1 MPAVVFDLG
10 GTHLRSALA
19 DDSGRIDRIE
29 KKRIKSFID
38 GHRPADIWQELISSI
53 VRFESSVKS
62 DIPSDAPIVLSFP
75 GPIAHPSRIL
85 SAPTLVG
92 EGTSIPDLGSELTE
106 VTGRPVHF
114 LNDLSA
120 AAWYLSEDVKNSRFM
135 VVTISSGIGSK
146 IFDRHSFRKVLDDV
160 PYAGEI
166 GHVAVDSMYDAIL
179 CDCGGRGH
187 LGGIASGRGI
197 ERFARRM
204 AEQDA
209 RGFAGSACVLKFGA
223 SANTLT
229 NEDHLVPAAALGDPW
244 ALDVIR
250 TCSRPLAKVLLSV
263 VLAAG
268 VEKVIIIGGFAL
280 ALGEIYLD
288 LIRTEL
294 IAACDYEVMAD
305 YVQELV
311 AMGNVKD
318 EACLKGAAIYARS
331 LGAQP

>member
-19 DDSGRIDRIE
+19 NDSGAIDRIE
-29 KKRIKSFID
+29 KKRIKSFVD

-92 EGTSIPDLGSELTE
+92 EGTSIPDLASELTE
-106 VTGRPVHF
+106 ITGRPVHI
-114 LNDLSA
+114 LNDISA
-120 AAWYLSEDVKNSRFM
+120 AAWYISEEVKNNRFL
-135 VVTISSGIGSK
+135 VVTVSSGIGSK
-146 IFDRHSFRKVLDDV
+146 IFDRHRILDDV

-166 GHVAVDSMYDAIL
+166 GHLVVDSTSDAVL

-187 LGGIASGRGI
+187 LGAIASGRGI
-197 ERFARRM
+197 ERFARRR

-223 SANTLT
+223 TANTLT
-229 NEDHLVPAAALGDPW
+229 NEDHLVPAAVLRDPW

-263 VLAAG
+263 VMAAG

-280 ALGEIYLD
+280 ALGEVYLD

-294 IAACDYEVMAD
+294 IADCDYQVMAD
-305 YVQELV
+305 YVRELV

-331 LGAQP
+331 LSTQS

>member
-1 MPAVVFDLG
+1 MSAVVFDLG
-10 GTHLRSALA
+10 GTHLRCALA
-19 DDSGRIDRIE
+19 DDLGAIDRIE
-29 KKRIKSFID
+29 KKRIKSFIHGD
-38 GHRPADIWQELISSI
+38 RPAAIWQEVISSI
-53 VRFESSVKS
+53 VRFESTLKC
-62 DIPSDAPIVLSFP
+62 DIPSNAPIVLSFP

-92 EGTSIPDLGSELTE
+92 EETSIPDLASELTKL
-106 VTGRPVHF
+106 TGRPVHL

-120 AAWYLSEDVKNSRFM
+120 AAWYISEDIDANRFM
-135 VVTISSGIGSK
+135 VVTVSSGIGSK

-166 GHVAVDSMYDAIL
+166 GHAVVDSTSNAIM

-187 LGGIASGRGI
+187 LGAIASGRGI

-209 RGFAGSACVLKFGA
+209 PGFARSACVIKFGA
-223 SANTLT
+223 TANTLT
-229 NEDHLVPAAALGDPW
+229 NEHHLVPSAVLRDPW

-250 TCSRPLAKVLLSV
+250 TCSQPLAKILLSV
-263 VLAAG
+263 VLAVG

-280 ALGEIYLD
+280 ELGEVYLD
-288 LIRTEL
+288 VLRTEL
-294 IAACDYEVMAD
+294 IAACDYKVMAD
-305 YVQELV
+305 HVEELV
-311 AMGNVKD
+311 ALGNVKD

-331 LGAQP
+331 L